1 MTVPDL
7 IRFLNAQ
14 AQVYSRVIADLT
26 DGRTRTHWIWFILL
40 VESASAE
47 VLEVEDPA
55 HRRPVEL
62 PPPFDV
68 MVTTSV
74 RSPRAT
80 WIRAYQL
87 SLRFRSYKPRMAR
100 EHAAQESG

>member
-68 MVTTSV
+68 LVTTSV

-80 WIRAYQL
+80 WSAKLLTTRGGPFVCLIAPCTR
-87 SLRFRSYKPRMAR
+87 P
-100 EHAAQESG
+100 